1 MTTHRQ
7 RSTPIPRDLYPNT
20 RYWRKLKM

>member
-7 RSTPIPRDLYPNT
+7 RSIPIPRDLYPNT
-20 RYWRKLKM
+20 RFEKA

>member
-7 RSTPIPRDLYPNT
+7 RSAPIPRDLYPNT